1 MSITTSIT
9 EAALIT
15 TDGVFSLLVNGEWI
29 DISHVNGCIWLRADA
44 FRVPPARTAAD
55 LAALIGAPV
64 TDISRSC
71 KVDA

>member
-1 MSITTSIT
+1 MTNTPSIT